1 MKKIFA
7 ILLIIAIAV
16 SLTACMGTTS
26 GTSATTPTEKV
37 KVEDCDIKNYER
49 NFSGMLSYLYD
60 LELITGDKTE
70 TQADVVGAKKG
81 VRYNVDKTNFVEFY
95 AVDTDATPDE
105 AEKMFDSIADGGKYN
120 PLGLQ
125 DMKGVVSGSGKYV
138 MLYKADSSFDYSK
151 IEKEFKKF

>member
-26 GTSATTPTEKV
+26 NTASTQATEKV
-37 KVEDCDIKNYER
+37 KAEDVDIKNYEK

-60 LELITGDKTE
+60 LELITGDKVE
-70 TQADVVGAKKG
+70 TQADIVGAKKG
-81 VRYNVDKTNFVEFY
+81 VRYNVDKMNFVEFY
-95 AVDTDATPDE
+95 AVNTDATPDE
-105 AEKMFDSIADGGKYN
+105 AVKMFDSIADGGTYN

>member
-7 ILLIIAIAV
+7 VLLIIAIAF

-26 GTSATTPTEKV
+26 STGSTSATEV
-37 KVEDCDIKNYER
+37 KVEDVDIKNYDKT
-49 NFSGMLSYLYD
+49 FDGMQKYLKD
-60 LELITGDKTE
+60 LKLITGDKTE
-70 TQADVVGAKKG
+70 TQADIVGAKKG

-95 AVDTDATPDE
+95 AVDITATPDE
-105 AEKMFDSIADGGKYN
+105 AQKMFDSIADGGTYD

-125 DMKGVVSGSGKYV
+125 GLKGVVSGSGKYV

>member
-37 KVEDCDIKNYER
+37 KIEDVDIKNYEK
-49 NFSGMLSYLYD
+49 NFSGMLSQLYD
-60 LELITGDKTE
+60 SELITGDKTE

>member
-37 KVEDCDIKNYER
+37 KVEDVDIKNYEK

>member
-7 ILLIIAIAV
+7 ILLIIAMTV
-16 SLTACMGTTS
+16 SLTACFSAPASTDSTT
-26 GTSATTPTEKV
+26 ATEKV
-37 KVEDCDIKNYER
+37 KVEDVDIKNYEK

-81 VRYNVDKTNFVEFY
+81 VRYSVDKTNFVEFY
-95 AVDTDATPDE
+95 AVDTDATPDA
-105 AEKMFDSIADGGKYN
+105 AEKMFDSIADGGTYD

-125 DMKGVVSGSGKYV
+125 GMKGVVSSSGKYV
-138 MLYKADSSFDYSK
+138 MLYKADSTFD
-151 IEKEFKKF
+151 

>member
-26 GTSATTPTEKV
+26 NTASTTPTEKV
-37 KVEDCDIKNYER
+37 KAEDVDIKNYEK

-60 LELITGDKTE
+60 LELITGDKIE
-70 TQADVVGAKKG
+70 TQADIVGAKSG

-95 AVDTDATPDE
+95 AVDTDATPDQ
-105 AEKMFDSIADGGKYN
+105 AVKMFDSIADDGTYD

-125 DMKGVVSGSGKYV
+125 KMKGVVSGSGKYV